1 MEKYHKTLGVEENA
15 TREEI
20 DEQYQILKKQY
31 TEKMFA
37 EGDEGAKAANFLQN
51 LDIAYQDAIFYLGQ
65 RDGESQGSKY
75 FEVESTLKA
84 GNLEKAQTLLDKYES
99 RDSEW
104 HYYQSNLFYKK
115 NWFTDSK
122 KQLEISLHMDPSN
135 EKSKTALEG
144 LEKIMQG
151 DNVEKVQLEQQQ
163 RKQYQQNGPQGNPQQ
178 MGGMGCN
185 CCDCLCASLLC
196 NMCGGC

>member
-1 MEKYHKTLGVEENA
+1 MEQFYQILGISRLS

-20 DEQYQILKKQY
+20 DARYQSLKREY

-37 EGDEGAKAANFLQN
+37 EGEEGAKAASFLRD
-51 LDIAYQDAIFYLGQ
+51 LDMAYQDAILALNQ
-65 RDGESQGSKY
+65 NRTESFGGSKY
-75 FEVESTLKA
+75 ADVENALKA
-84 GNLEKAQTLLDKYES
+84 NNLEKAQAILDSYS
-99 RDSEW
+99 ARDTDW
-104 HYYQSNLFYKK
+104 HYYQSNLYYKK

-122 KQLEISLHMDPSN
+122 KQLEIALQLDPSN
-135 EKSKTALEG
+135 SRAKASLEG

-151 DNVEKVQLEQQQ
+151 EKVEQVRAEQMKQQQ
-163 RKQYQQNGPQGNPQQ
+163 QQQYGGQQ

>member
-1 MEKYHKTLGVEENA
+1 ME
-15 TREEI
+15 
-20 DEQYQILKKQY
+20 QFYQILGISRLSTRDEIDARYYALKREY
-31 TEKMFA
+31 TDKMFL
-37 EGDEGAKAANFLQN
+37 EGEEGAKAASFLHD
-51 LDIAYQDAIFYLGQ
+51 LDNAYQDALHALNEQ
-65 RDGESQGSKY
+65 HAEESGNSKY
-75 FEVESTLKA
+75 YQVENALKE
-84 GNLEKAQTLLDKYES
+84 GNLEKAQALLDGYS
-99 RDSEW
+99 ARDTDW

-122 KQLEISLHMDPSN
+122 KQLEIALQLDPSN
-135 EKSKTALEG
+135 SRARASLEG

-151 DNVEKVQLEQQQ
+151 EKVEQVKAEQM
-163 RKQYQQNGPQGNPQQ
+163 QQNQGQPYGGQQ

>member
-1 MEKYHKTLGVEENA
+1 MEQFYQILGISRLS

-20 DEQYQILKKQY
+20 DARYAALKREY
-31 TEKMFA
+31 TDKMFL
-37 EGDEGAKAANFLQN
+37 EGEEGARAANFLRD
-51 LDIAYQDAIFYLGQ
+51 LDNAYQDAILALNEYRAEEAGN
-65 RDGESQGSKY
+65 SKY
-75 FEVESTLKA
+75 FQVENALKD
-84 GNLEKAQTLLDKYES
+84 GNLEKAQALLDGYS
-99 RDSEW
+99 QRDTDW

-115 NWFTDSK
+115 NWYTDSK
-122 KQLEISLHMDPSN
+122 KQLEIALQLDPSN
-135 EKSKTALEG
+135 SRARASLEG

-151 DNVEKVQLEQQQ
+151 EKVEQVKAEQANQQQ
-163 RKQYQQNGPQGNPQQ
+163 GQPYGGQQ

>member
-1 MEKYHKTLGVEENA
+1 MEQFYQILGISRLS

-20 DEQYQILKKQY
+20 DARYSALKREY
-31 TEKMFA
+31 TDKMFL
-37 EGDEGAKAANFLQN
+37 EGEEGARAANFLRD
-51 LDIAYQDAIFYLGQ
+51 LDNAYQDAILALNEYHAEETGN
-65 RDGESQGSKY
+65 SKY
-75 FEVESTLKA
+75 FQVENALKE
-84 GNLEKAQTLLDKYES
+84 GNLEKAQALLDGYS
-99 RDSEW
+99 ARDTDW

-115 NWFTDSK
+115 NWYTDSK
-122 KQLEISLHMDPSN
+122 KQLEIALQLDPSN
-135 EKSKTALEG
+135 SRARASLEG

-151 DNVEKVQLEQQQ
+151 EKVEQVRAEQM
-163 RKQYQQNGPQGNPQQ
+163 QQNQNGQPYGGQQ